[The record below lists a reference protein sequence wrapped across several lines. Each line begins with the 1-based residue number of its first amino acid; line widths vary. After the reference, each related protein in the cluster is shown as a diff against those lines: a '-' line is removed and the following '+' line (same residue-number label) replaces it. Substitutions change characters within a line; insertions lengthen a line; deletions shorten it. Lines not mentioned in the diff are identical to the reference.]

1 MDGAEQIA
9 WQVPPRAERRETASR
24 CRTHRPLQ
32 TGRPATP
39 KPPANT
45 PTAANGAKQQRLR
58 TALSQS
64 SKLCSPRADSPDSP
78 RSRQDDD
85 QIDGRSHQR
94 VWHLQARLLCCTGWI
109 QNNVNRHP
117 IAGRFR
123 GFLPVVVDVET
134 GGFDPQRHALLEIA
148 AVVIRMEADGWLKPG
163 PTLACHVLPFIGAE
177 MDPRAL
183 AFNKIDPEHPF
194 RDAVAEQDAL
204 NRILTPIRKAVST
217 SGCNRA
223 ILVGHNAHFDLGFV
237 KAAVERT
244 NYKRN
249 PFHAFSVFDTVSLAG
264 LVVRSDRSGQS
275 RASGGTGLGR
285 LRRPLGDL
293 RCRTDCR
300 VVLHHRQPMAHAR
313 SEQRLPRL
321 GCLMT
326 ARAPETARGPT
337 GRYTTVC
344 LERRDLSGVRPAPA

>member
-1 MDGAEQIA
+1 MLHRMDTEQ
-9 WQVPPRAERRETASR
+9 R
-24 CRTHRPLQ
+24 Q
-32 TGRPATP
+32 TP
-39 KPPANT
+39 
-45 PTAANGAKQQRLR
+45 
-58 TALSQS
+58 
-64 SKLCSPRADSPDSP
+64 
-78 RSRQDDD
+78 
-85 QIDGRSHQR
+85 
-94 VWHLQARLLCCTGWI
+94 
-109 QNNVNRHP
+109 P

-148 AVVIRMEADGWLKPG
+148 AVVIRMDGDGCLTPG

-237 KAAVERT
+237 KAAVDRT

-264 LVVRSDRSGQS
+264 LVYGQTVLAKAVR
-275 RASGGTGLGR
+275 AAGLGW
-285 LRRPLGDL
+285 DDSAAHSAIYDAQ
-293 RCRTDCR
+293 RTAELFCTIVNR
-300 VVLHHRQPMAHAR
+300 WRML
-313 SEQRLPRL
+313 
-321 GCLMT
+321 
-326 ARAPETARGPT
+326 
-337 GRYTTVC
+337 
-344 LERRDLSGVRPAPA
+344 DLSSGYPSPIA